1 MIVCF
6 RARITAFRAA
16 LHHQS
21 SLLGDIDETH
31 THTQHNNEWM
41 IFILLLFL
49 FVGGSFISS
58 SSSSSSSSSLKQCLF
73 VSVAL
78 FNKRAYSKLKMI
90 CNNYNQFFFCVCI
103 YVKLIILLS
112 LFSLLQ
118 MK

>member
-31 THTQHNNEWM
+31 THNTQQRVDDFYSS
-41 IFILLLFL
+41 FI

>member
-1 MIVCF
+1 MKHTRTTQQRVDDF
-6 RARITAFRAA
+6 Y
-16 LHHQS
+16 S
-21 SLLGDIDETH
+21 S
-31 THTQHNNEWM
+31 
-41 IFILLLFL
+41 FI
-49 FVGGSFISS
+49 FVGGSFI
-58 SSSSSSSSSLKQCLF
+58 SSSSSSSLKQCLF

-90 CNNYNQFFFCVCI
+90 CNNYNQFFFCVCV

>member
-6 RARITAFRAA
+6 RARRAAFRAA
-16 LHHQS
+16 LYHQS

-31 THTQHNNEWM
+31 TTTRVDDFYSS
-41 IFILLLFL
+41 FI
-49 FVGGSFISS
+49 FVGGSFI

>member
-6 RARITAFRAA
+6 RARGAAFRAA

-31 THTQHNNEWM
+31 AHNTQQRVDDFYSS
-41 IFILLLFL
+41 FI
-49 FVGGSFISS
+49 FVGGSFIS

-90 CNNYNQFFFCVCI
+90 CNNYNQFFFCVCV

>member
-6 RARITAFRAA
+6 RARGAAFRAA

-31 THTQHNNEWM
+31 THNTQQRVDDFYSS
-41 IFILLLFL
+41 FI
-49 FVGGSFISS
+49 FVGGSFI
-58 SSSSSSSSSLKQCLF
+58 SSSSSSSSLKQCLF

-90 CNNYNQFFFCVCI
+90 CNTYNQFFFCVCI

>member
-6 RARITAFRAA
+6 RARGAAFRAA

-21 SLLGDIDETH
+21 SLLGDIDE

-49 FVGGSFISS
+49 FVGGSFI
-58 SSSSSSSSSLKQCLF
+58 SSSSSSSSLKQCLF

>member
-6 RARITAFRAA
+6 RARGAAFRAA

-31 THTQHNNEWM
+31 THTTQQRVDDFYSS
-41 IFILLLFL
+41 FI
-49 FVGGSFISS
+49 FVGGSFIS

>member
-31 THTQHNNEWM
+31 TTTRVDFYSS
-41 IFILLLFL
+41 FI
-49 FVGGSFISS
+49 FVGGSFISP
-58 SSSSSSSSSLKQCLF
+58 SSSSSLKQCLF

-90 CNNYNQFFFCVCI
+90 CNTYNQFFFCVCI

>member
-1 MIVCF
+1 MK
-6 RARITAFRAA
+6 
-16 LHHQS
+16 
-21 SLLGDIDETH
+21 H
-31 THTQHNNEWM
+31 THNTQQRVDDFYSS
-41 IFILLLFL
+41 FI

-58 SSSSSSSSSLKQCLF
+58 SSSSSSSLKQGLF

-90 CNNYNQFFFCVCI
+90 CNNYNQFFFCVCV

-118 MK
+118 MKCMKNRHPSCWRW